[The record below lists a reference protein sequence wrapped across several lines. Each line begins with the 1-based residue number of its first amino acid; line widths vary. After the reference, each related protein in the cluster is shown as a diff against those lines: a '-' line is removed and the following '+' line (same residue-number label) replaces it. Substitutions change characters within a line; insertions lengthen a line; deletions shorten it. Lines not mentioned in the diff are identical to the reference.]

1 MLSRRHQFEYGLIG
15 VGGFGAQHLAVLR
28 SLEQSGE
35 IQLAAVCD
43 PSIHR
48 FPEIEADLK
57 SRKVRIYQ
65 DYLEM
70 LDREDNL
77 AAVTIA
83 APIPFHDRMV
93 KACLAPG
100 VFVYLEKPP
109 VPLLSQLDDLIAT
122 DTEQKVAV
130 GFQMI
135 ESDWSRQI
143 KQWIAKG
150 ELGEILEIRAA
161 ACWPRADS
169 YYLRA
174 KWAGRMAV
182 DGEPVFDGPATN
194 ALAHLIHN
202 IMFLAAIGPAEFDEP
217 AEVQGELYRARPIES
232 YDTACMRGRFSSG
245 TRFFA
250 ALTHAT
256 EKPLPFQMEIVGTKG
271 WARVAEDGRLVES
284 SLGSLRCNVD
294 VRDALLRSYV
304 PFLGYTKGE
313 RSRPATLL
321 RDARGY
327 SLATNAML
335 ESSGGIHTIDKKW
348 IRRIGENGDAQYSVQ
363 DLQETIARSLRTPLL
378 FSETELPWA
387 VKTPAVP
394 TKDFKLRDAGK

>member
-1 MLSRRHQFEYGLIG
+1 MPGRKHPFEYGLIG

-35 IQLAAVCD
+35 IRLAAVCD
-43 PSIHR
+43 PGIHR
-48 FPEIEADLK
+48 FPEVEADLK
-57 SRKVRIYQ
+57 RCKVRIYQ

-83 APIPFHDRMV
+83 APIPLHDRMV
-93 KACLAPG
+93 KACLGTG

-109 VPLLSQLDDLIAT
+109 VPLLSQLDDLIAA
-122 DTEQKVAV
+122 DKERKVAV

-135 ESDWSRQI
+135 ESDWSRQF
-143 KQWIAKG
+143 KQWIAEGK
-150 ELGEILEIRAA
+150 LGEVLEIRAA

-169 YYLRA
+169 YYQRA
-174 KWAGRMAV
+174 KWAGRMAI

-202 IMFLAAIGPAEFDEP
+202 IMFLAAVGPGEFDAP
-217 AEVQGELYRARPIES
+217 VEVQGELYRARPIES

-250 ALTHAT
+250 AVTHAT

-271 WARVAEDGRLVES
+271 WARIAEDSQLVES
-284 SLGSLRCNVD
+284 SLGSLRCNGNVHE
-294 VRDALLRSYV
+294 ALLRSYL
-304 PFLGYTKGE
+304 PFLDYMKGGG
-313 RSRPATLL
+313 RPPSTLL

-348 IRRIGENGDAQYSVQ
+348 IRRIGDDGNGQYSVP
-363 DLQETIARSLRTPLL
+363 DLQETIAGSLGKPLL

-387 VKTPAVP
+387 VKTSAVP

>member
-109 VPLLSQLDDLIAT
+109 VPLLSQLDEHHWETLIS
-122 DTEQKVAV
+122 DTK
-130 GFQMI
+130 
-135 ESDWSRQI
+135 
-143 KQWIAKG
+143 
-150 ELGEILEIRAA
+150 
-161 ACWPRADS
+161 
-169 YYLRA
+169 
-174 KWAGRMAV
+174 
-182 DGEPVFDGPATN
+182 
-194 ALAHLIHN
+194 
-202 IMFLAAIGPAEFDEP
+202 
-217 AEVQGELYRARPIES
+217 
-232 YDTACMRGRFSSG
+232 
-245 TRFFA
+245 
-250 ALTHAT
+250 
-256 EKPLPFQMEIVGTKG
+256 
-271 WARVAEDGRLVES
+271 
-284 SLGSLRCNVD
+284 
-294 VRDALLRSYV
+294 
-304 PFLGYTKGE
+304 
-313 RSRPATLL
+313 SRPKLEEFLKASAREGDELL
-321 RDARGY
+321 
-327 SLATNAML
+327 
-335 ESSGGIHTIDKKW
+335 
-348 IRRIGENGDAQYSVQ
+348 
-363 DLQETIARSLRTPLL
+363 DLSRL
-378 FSETELPWA
+378 
-387 VKTPAVP
+387 
-394 TKDFKLRDAGK
+394 